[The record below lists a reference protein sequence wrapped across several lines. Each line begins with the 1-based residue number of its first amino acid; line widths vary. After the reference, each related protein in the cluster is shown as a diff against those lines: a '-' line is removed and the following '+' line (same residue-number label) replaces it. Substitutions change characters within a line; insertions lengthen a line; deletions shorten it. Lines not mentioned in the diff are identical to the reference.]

1 MNGFCLK
8 QGQSLKALAAH
19 LHPNSPQVTPPPPG
33 IYCTASD
40 LKLNYNSV
48 FVWILLA
55 LKSGCSCVFTLALT
69 VRGFF
74 KFWLATCNLQPA
86 TCNLQPAT
94 CNVRPATCNL
104 QPATCKLTQTRQLG
118 VRYALIVFVL
128 FRLNTIA
135 LVLSVSC
142 PKFHQ
147 SVLAVLD
154 FSLPWNPNFPS
165 NLKLT

>member
-8 QGQSLKALAAH
+8 QGQDLKALAAH
-19 LHPNSPQVTPPPPG
+19 LHPNSPQVTPPPRVYIAQHPTLNW
-33 IYCTASD
+33 IITLSSFEYCS
-40 LKLNYNSV
+40 L
-48 FVWILLA
+48 F
-55 LKSGCSCVFTLALT
+55 KSGCSCVFTLALT

-86 TCNLQPAT
+86 TCNL
-94 CNVRPATCNL
+94 RPATCNL

-165 NLKLT
+165 NLKLAYGN

>member
-8 QGQSLKALAAH
+8 QGQDLKALAAH
-19 LHPNSPQVTPPPPG
+19 LHPNSPQVTPPPRVYIAQHP
-33 IYCTASD
+33 T
-40 LKLNYNSV
+40 LNWIITELCLRLNIARFKIRLFVCFHFSV
-48 FVWILLA
+48 DRSRVLQIL
-55 LKSGCSCVFTLALT
+55 
-69 VRGFF
+69 
-74 KFWLATCNLQPA
+74 TCNLQPA
-86 TCNLQPAT
+86 TCNL
-94 CNVRPATCNL
+94 RPATCNL

-165 NLKLT
+165 NLKLAYGN

>member
-19 LHPNSPQVTPPPPG
+19 LHPNSPQVTPPPPPPG

-69 VRGFF
+69 VRAFF

-86 TCNLQPAT
+86 TCDL
-94 CNVRPATCNL
+94 RPATCNL
-104 QPATCKLTQTRQLG
+104 QIDPDASVRCKVRFDCFCFVSSEHHSLG
-118 VRYALIVFVL
+118 FVC
-128 FRLNTIA
+128 I
-135 LVLSVSC
+135 LSQI
-142 PKFHQ
+142 P
-147 SVLAVLD
+147 SVCFGCVGFQPSMEST
-154 FSLPWNPNFPS
+154 FSL
-165 NLKLT
+165 KLETCLP

>member
-8 QGQSLKALAAH
+8 QGLGG
-19 LHPNSPQVTPPPPG
+19 SPTPKLPSSDSPSPG

-69 VRGFF
+69 VRAFF

-94 CNVRPATCNL
+94 CDL

-118 VRYALIVFVL
+118 VRYALIVFVF

-154 FSLPWNPNFPS
+154 FSLSWNPNFPS
-165 NLKLT
+165 NLKLAYGN